1 MEGDDESAEPTAESL
16 KLAEIKA
23 KMDQTEIELIQNGGA
38 NCGWDAA
45 DHKDFLRLHTQM
57 GAKVGTVA
65 FFTAMARAVPLADE
79 DQVRLHLEA
88 YNKYLNITK

>member
-1 MEGDDESAEPTAESL
+1 
-16 KLAEIKA
+16 
-23 KMDQTEIELIQNGGA
+23 
-38 NCGWDAA
+38 
-45 DHKDFLRLHTQM
+45 M

-88 YNKYLNITK
+88 YNKYLNITKQKKELLTEYKKAKEEERISRMTRASKATQATKQLNADLDFGLGNRR